1 MREAASTEWMGAL
14 PPEWTTARI
23 SSLYTPRNEKVS
35 EDDYPALSVT
45 MQGIVPQLETAAK
58 SQDTEN
64 RKLVRTGDFVIN
76 SRSDRR
82 GSCGIARQDGSVSLI
97 SNVLNPIDANSMD
110 PEFFEFLFK
119 TEGFADEY
127 YKWGTGIVDDL
138 WSTNWSRMKN
148 IMVAYPSYDDQKM
161 IAKYLDQ
168 KTAEIDLL
176 IGQTERSIEL
186 LEEYRK
192 SVISEAVTKGLD
204 PDAPMKDSGIEWIG
218 KIPESWTTPKLKYIS
233 RIESGATP
241 DRENHSYWDG
251 TIPWIKTGELQN
263 GKTTKALESI
273 TERALDETS
282 VKLFPQGTVLVA
294 MYGQGKTRGMTSLLE
309 IEACTNQACA
319 GIQPDQKVI
328 VPEFLQLFMIASYD
342 AIRLTALGSGQPNLS
357 LDLIGDWAVCI
368 PPLYEQAGIVCKTQQ
383 VMSHFDQLLDCK
395 RELLTA
401 LQDYRK
407 SLIFEAVTGKFKVPG
422 VM

>member
-176 IGQTERSIEL
+176 IEQTERSIEL

-241 DRENHSYWDG
+241 DRENYSYWDG

-263 GKTTKALESI
+263 GKQRKPSN
-273 TERALDETS
+273 
-282 VKLFPQGTVLVA
+282 P
-294 MYGQGKTRGMTSLLE
+294 LLK
-309 IEACTNQACA
+309 
-319 GIQPDQKVI
+319 GRW
-328 VPEFLQLFMIASYD
+328 M
-342 AIRLTALGSGQPNLS
+342 
-357 LDLIGDWAVCI
+357 
-368 PPLYEQAGIVCKTQQ
+368 
-383 VMSHFDQLLDCK
+383 K
-395 RELLTA
+395 R
-401 LQDYRK
+401 R
-407 SLIFEAVTGKFKVPG
+407 
-422 VM
+422 